1 MTNVLTAT
9 ASDIVTAAL
18 RLIGEVDAN
27 QPVPSAE
34 MQDGLEALN
43 YLVKSWQAQGLHLWT
58 KTEGILFLDVGKT
71 DYLLGPSGD
80 EATTVPPRRRS
91 ACCHAGAPEAPASR
105 SRPEDPPA
113 AGAPG
118 DRPHGNPQAPHRR
131 A

>member
-43 YLVKSWQAQGLHLWT
+43 
-58 KTEGILFLDVGKT
+58 
-71 DYLLGPSGD
+71 
-80 EATTVPPRRRS
+80 
-91 ACCHAGAPEAPASR
+91 
-105 SRPEDPPA
+105 
-113 AGAPG
+113 
-118 DRPHGNPQAPHRR
+118 
-131 A
+131 